1 MKEAGELT
9 DGKLTVDEYIDA
21 YARNYGKMLAR
32 TTARE
37 HLDKAGY
44 SKEYGEKIATRNGKP
59 FKTKVTFYSPE
70 GLEVP
75 QNDN

>member
-1 MKEAGELT
+1 
-9 DGKLTVDEYIDA
+9 
-21 YARNYGKMLAR
+21 MLAR

-44 SKEYGEKIATRNGKP
+44 SKKSGEKTATRNGKP
-59 FKTKVTFYSPE
+59 FKTMVTFYSPE